1 MHVEFMML
9 GAWVTPAFWYF
20 HWILEMGL
28 GLQPRDT
35 VCCILLWS
43 KCFCSEVLLSPFII
57 WADFFS
63 PQHSA
68 YYSALTQL
76 SLKMESQAVFYLML
90 SSCTRHIF
98 KYLVPFCSSELVTLI
113 SLLLLVGG
121 KVKLSSRSL
130 I

>member
-43 KCFCSEVLLSPFII
+43 KCFCSEVLLSPFIT
-57 WADFFS
+57 WADFFFPPAFSILLS
-63 PQHSA
+63 P
-68 YYSALTQL
+68 YSALSQDGKSSSLL
-76 SLKMESQAVFYLML
+76 SHVELMYATYLQVL
-90 SSCTRHIF
+90 S
-98 KYLVPFCSSELVTLI
+98 
-113 SLLLLVGG
+113 SLLLFRVGYFDFS
-121 KVKLSSRSL
+121 VAFSRW
-130 I
+130 